1 MNKFLLKTA
10 TVVSLSFMAFTQVS
24 YASSHVDYK
33 IIGEDSRV
41 KVNNTTLNP
50 YQSITFIESK
60 FNNVYEDCSGTV
72 IAPNKVITAA
82 HCVYNPEHGGLTEQS
97 KLTPGLNGKIAPFG
111 QFESNDIKVPQQYKD
126 HQEDQYD
133 IAIIDV
139 KPRNGV
145 SIGNVVKP
153 IQIEASDNSK
163 NKEVEITGYPSD
175 KFEQLRVQTQWS
187 SSSLV
192 DFQDGNKAYYTADT
206 ISGESGAP
214 IFNKQTNNII
224 GVHTG
229 AVETNAGL
237 YNRGTTFT
245 KSILNW
251 VKQNL

>member
-126 HQEDQYD
+126 HQED
-133 IAIIDV
+133 
-139 KPRNGV
+139 
-145 SIGNVVKP
+145 
-153 IQIEASDNSK
+153 
-163 NKEVEITGYPSD
+163 
-175 KFEQLRVQTQWS
+175 
-187 SSSLV
+187 
-192 DFQDGNKAYYTADT
+192 
-206 ISGESGAP
+206 
-214 IFNKQTNNII
+214 
-224 GVHTG
+224 
-229 AVETNAGL
+229 
-237 YNRGTTFT
+237 
-245 KSILNW
+245 
-251 VKQNL
+251 